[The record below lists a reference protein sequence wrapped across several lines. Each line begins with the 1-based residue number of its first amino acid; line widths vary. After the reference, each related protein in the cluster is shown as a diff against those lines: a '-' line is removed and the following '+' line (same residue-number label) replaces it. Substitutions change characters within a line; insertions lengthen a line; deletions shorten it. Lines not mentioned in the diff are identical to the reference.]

1 MLTAGKK
8 ASPLKLLFNQFT
20 DIMVIILM
28 ISTAISAF
36 MGEIT
41 EAVTIIAIVT
51 INALLGFI
59 QEYRTERTME
69 ALKSLTAPGQK
80 SSGRPAGQHTCRPGG
95 SGDLLLLGRDR
106 IAAVQC
112 C

>member
-1 MLTAGKK
+1 
-8 ASPLKLLFNQFT
+8 
-20 DIMVIILM
+20 MVIILM

-69 ALKSLTAPGQK
+69 ALKSLTAPEAK
-80 SSGRPAGQHTCRPGG
+80 VIRTAGRSAYLPARWFREIFSFLKPGTDRSRCSAAGQCEHP
-95 SGDLLLLGRDR
+95 DR
-106 IAAVQC
+106 
-112 C
+112 